1 MATRVRLF
9 LVGVAAAAVVTGC
22 SGGSQ
27 AGTPSAPAARAS
39 ATVTRQPPPDDG
51 SRPPGVPPEAVL
63 IRADRT
69 FGGDP
74 RTPAPD
80 GHSPQLYV
88 MGCKDGVLSVIT
100 SQIVQLY
107 AELPC
112 DRAVPQDV
120 ADRFAGQ
127 PVRLRLV
134 FGDALKLY
142 IDSPIA
148 GTIEFTTTRAW
159 VKE

>member
-1 MATRVRLF
+1 MSARMF
-9 LVGVAAAAVVTGC
+9 LAGVATAAAVLTGC
-22 SGGSQ
+22 SGGSH
-27 AGTPSAPAARAS
+27 AGTRTAPAAS
-39 ATVTRQPPPDDG
+39 ATRQPGPDDG
-51 SRPPGVPPEAVL
+51 ARPAGVPPDASL

-69 FGGDP
+69 FGADP
-74 RTPAPD
+74 RTPVQGAPPLLF
-80 GHSPQLYV
+80 SL
-88 MGCKDGVLSVIT
+88 GCKDGVLSIIT

-134 FGDALKLY
+134 VGGAVKLY
-142 IDSPIA
+142 IDSPAA
-148 GTIEFTTTRAW
+148 GTIEFTITRAW
-159 VKE
+159 AKE